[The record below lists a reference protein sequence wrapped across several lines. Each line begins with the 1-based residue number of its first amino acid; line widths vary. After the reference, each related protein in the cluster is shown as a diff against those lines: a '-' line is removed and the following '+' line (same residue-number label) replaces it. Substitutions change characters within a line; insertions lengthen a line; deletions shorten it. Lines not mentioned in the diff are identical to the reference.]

1 MVSDARVDAR
11 RDATASVTHADS
23 TATTRQDGL
32 PTGARA
38 TTSQVRFARFAWIL
52 LGYEVLVVAWGAYV
66 RATGS
71 GAGCGRHWP
80 TCNGE
85 ILPRA
90 ARVATLIEFSHRL
103 SSGGALI
110 GALVLLVWALRAF
123 PRPHRVR
130 RGAVVT
136 MSLVV
141 AEALIGAGL
150 VLFELVA
157 HDASMKRGLTVSLHL
172 INTFLLLASTALTA
186 WWASGGRAV
195 RLRAKR
201 GQSGAESAVLIVFG
215 VLMPAM
221 LLVGA
226 SGAVAAL
233 GDTLFPVPTLAAGI
247 AQDFAAGSHLFL
259 RLRVIHPMVAM
270 MTAGAIVLSMGL
282 VRSLRPGRAV
292 RILSQVTA
300 SLAVAQVAAG
310 IGDVLSH
317 APVPMQLVHLILAD
331 LVWIGIVLTAAA
343 ALAEEERPQGG
354 AGKEPFA

>member
-1 MVSDARVDAR
+1 MVSDARLDAR
-11 RDATASVTHADS
+11 RDATASVTHAEANS
-23 TATTRQDGL
+23 TTREEGP

-38 TTSQVRFARFAWIL
+38 TKLQVRFARFAWIL

-123 PRPHRVR
+123 PRAHRVR
-130 RGAVVT
+130 RGAIVT

-186 WWASGGRAV
+186 WWASGGRPV
-195 RLRAKR
+195 RLRR
-201 GQSGAESAVLIVFG
+201 QSGAASAVLIVFG
-215 VLMPAM
+215 VLLPAM
-221 LLVGA
+221 LVVGA

-270 MTAGAIVLSMGL
+270 TTAGAIVLSMGL

-292 RILSQVTA
+292 RVLSRVAA

-317 APVPMQLVHLILAD
+317 APVAMQLVHLVLAD
-331 LVWIGIVLTAAA
+331 LVWIGLVLTAAA
-343 ALAEEERPQGG
+343 ALADVDPPARTER
-354 AGKEPFA
+354 AD